1 MMLSK
6 PKFIQV
12 LKNINHLQIY
22 QQRQWDTTYK
32 NKTCKYWN
40 ALLYYKFIE
49 DDAIYGISVDFTE
62 FSLYFSTLQDE
73 KIKQLFRFM
82 KIIQEIL
89 YF

>member
-1 MMLSK
+1 MLSK

-22 QQRQWDTTYK
+22 QQRQWDTIYK

-49 DDAIYGISVDFTE
+49 DDYGEVTIKFLVDETKE
-62 FSLYFSTLQDE
+62 
-73 KIKQLFRFM
+73 M
-82 KIIQEIL
+82 V
-89 YF
+89 